1 MHSPL
6 SRAARRV
13 PPRASVRA
21 LRPFRSAV
29 LGVHPDSCRTERHV
43 RPHRRV
49 LATLALITTVVVT
62 AFGSATAQ
70 AQPSIPTPP
79 EPGAAPTQTEPSTP
93 VAPDAEAGTEGLVD
107 GDPGPA
113 RDGARSEDGGL
124 DISVDF
130 GSEDGDPTKVP
141 SRTVTIILGLT
152 VLALA
157 PSILIMMTSFTRIVV
172 VLSLVRNAL
181 GVQAIP
187 PNQVLVGLAMF
198 LSLFV
203 MAPVL
208 SQINDD
214 ALQPYLDGEVTQSV
228 ALERAEGPIK
238 DFMLANTRSSD
249 LDLMLGMHGGEQP
262 ENPEDTSLVA
272 LIPAFVIS
280 ELKSAFIIGI
290 VVFIPFVVLDLV
302 VSAVLMSLGM
312 MMLPPV
318 FVSLPLKLLLF
329 VMVNGWALTVQSLV
343 ANYKGV
349 T

>member
-1 MHSPL
+1 MF
-6 SRAARRV
+6 AV
-13 PPRASVRA
+13 VRTTA
-21 LRPFRSAV
+21 L
-29 LGVHPDSCRTERHV
+29 
-43 RPHRRV
+43 
-49 LATLALITTVVVT
+49 
-62 AFGSATAQ
+62 GSATAS
-70 AQPSIPTPP
+70 AQPSDPQLQTVPTAPVTSP
-79 EPGAAPTQTEPSTP
+79 ESGTDDESLFDGA
-93 VAPDAEAGTEGLVD
+93 
-107 GDPGPA
+107 PGPA
-113 RDGARSEDGGL
+113 RAGDEGDGGGL
-124 DISVDF
+124 DISIDL
-130 GSEDGDPTKVP
+130 GGDGEDPTEVP

-208 SQINDD
+208 SQVNDD
-214 ALQPYLDGEVTQSV
+214 ALQPYLEGDLTQSE
-228 ALERAEGPIK
+228 ALKEAEGPIK
-238 DFMLANTRSSD
+238 DFMLANTRTGD
-249 LDLMLGMHGGEQP
+249 LDLMLSMQGGDRP
-262 ENPEDTSLVA
+262 EEPEDTSLVA

-290 VVFIPFVVLDLV
+290 VVFIPFVILDLV

>member
-1 MHSPL
+1 ML
-6 SRAARRV
+6 V
-13 PPRASVRA
+13 
-21 LRPFRSAV
+21 V
-29 LGVHPDSCRTERHV
+29 LG
-43 RPHRRV
+43 
-49 LATLALITTVVVT
+49 LA
-62 AFGSATAQ
+62 GTAQ
-70 AQPSIPTPP
+70 AQPEVPSIPSP
-79 EPGAAPTQTEPSTP
+79 AAPSADAPLAP
-93 VAPDAEAGTEGLVD
+93 VTTTTAPEGGLLD
-107 GDPGPA
+107 GNPGPA
-113 RDGARSEDGGL
+113 RAGETGGSGSL
-124 DISVDF
+124 DINIDL
-130 GSEDGDPTKVP
+130 GGDGDDPTKVP

-181 GVQAIP
+181 GVQSLP
-187 PNQVLVGLAMF
+187 PNQVLVGLSMF
-198 LSLFV
+198 LTFFV

-208 SQINDD
+208 TQVNDQ
-214 ALQPYLDGEVTQSV
+214 ALQPYLDGDISQSV

-249 LDLMLGMHGGEQP
+249 LDLMLSMQGGERP
-262 ENPEDTSLVA
+262 EQPEDTSLVA

-290 VVFIPFVVLDLV
+290 VVFVPFVVLDLV

-343 ANYKGV
+343 SNYKGV

>member
-1 MHSPL
+1 M
-6 SRAARRV
+6 
-13 PPRASVRA
+13 
-21 LRPFRSAV
+21 
-29 LGVHPDSCRTERHV
+29 
-43 RPHRRV
+43 
-49 LATLALITTVVVT
+49 LATLALIVTVVVT
-62 AFGSATAQ
+62 AFGSAAAQ
-70 AQPSIPTPP
+70 AQPAIPSAP
-79 EPGAAPTQTEPSTP
+79 EPGASATQGDPTTP
-93 VAPDAEAGTEGLVD
+93 TTIPADPEGTPEGLLD
-107 GDPGPA
+107 GSPGPA
-113 RDGARSEDGGL
+113 RDGGEAGDGGL
-124 DISVDF
+124 DIQVDF
-130 GSEDGDPTKVP
+130 GGEDGDPTEVP

-208 SQINDD
+208 SQINDE

-238 DFMLANTRSSD
+238 EFMLANTRSSD
-249 LDLMLGMHGGEQP
+249 LDLMLSMHGGETP
-262 ENPEDTSLVA
+262 EQPEDTSLVA

>member
-1 MHSPL
+1 M
-6 SRAARRV
+6 
-13 PPRASVRA
+13 
-21 LRPFRSAV
+21 
-29 LGVHPDSCRTERHV
+29 LG
-43 RPHRRV
+43 
-49 LATLALITTVVVT
+49 ALALIVTVVVT

-70 AQPSIPTPP
+70 AQPSVPEIPEVPGTETTAQTP
-79 EPGAAPTQTEPSTP
+79 AAPTTP
-93 VAPDAEAGTEGLVD
+93 GDSDAGGGLLD
-107 GDPGPA
+107 GSPGPA
-113 RDGARSEDGGL
+113 RDGASEDGDGGL
-124 DISVDF
+124 DIRLDL
-130 GSEDGDPTKVP
+130 GGEEGADPAEVP

-208 SQINDD
+208 SEVNDR

-238 DFMLANTRSSD
+238 EFMLANTRSSD
-249 LDLMLGMHGGEQP
+249 LDLMLSMHGGETP
-262 ENPEDTSLVA
+262 EEPEDTSLVA

>member
-1 MHSPL
+1 MP
-6 SRAARRV
+6 SR
-13 PPRASVRA
+13 PRA
-21 LRPFRSAV
+21 LRR
-29 LGVHPDSCRTERHV
+29 
-43 RPHRRV
+43 RPAPTAHRRALTAVALLVV
-49 LATLALITTVVVT
+49 LVVT
-62 AFGSATAQ
+62 ALGSATAG
-70 AQPSIPTPP
+70 AQPGPQLPTL
-79 EPGAAPTQTEPSTP
+79 
-93 VAPDAEAGTEGLVD
+93 PDATADQGDDEGSLFD
-107 GDPGPA
+107 GAPGPA
-113 RDGARSEDGGL
+113 RDGEEGDGRL
-124 DISVDF
+124 DISVDL
-130 GSEDGDPTKVP
+130 GGDGEDPTQVP

-181 GVQAIP
+181 GVQSIP

-208 SQINDD
+208 TQVNDT
-214 ALQPYLDGEVTQSV
+214 ALQPYLNGELAQSE
-228 ALERAEGPIK
+228 ALKEAEGPIK
-238 DFMLANTRSSD
+238 EFMLANTRSSD
-249 LDLMLGMHGGEQP
+249 LDLMLSLQGGERP
-262 ENPEDTSLVA
+262 EQPEDTSLVA

-290 VVFIPFVVLDLV
+290 VVFIPFVILDLV

>member
-1 MHSPL
+1 MPVPELTTSPSRPRFPRPSL
-6 SRAARRV
+6 RHAVALAAGLVLVLITVFGSSPAGAQTTDPDTPEPIDPIESLLDGSPGPSRA
-13 PPRASVRA
+13 
-21 LRPFRSAV
+21 
-29 LGVHPDSCRTERHV
+29 GD
-43 RPHRRV
+43 
-49 LATLALITTVVVT
+49 
-62 AFGSATAQ
+62 G
-70 AQPSIPTPP
+70 
-79 EPGAAPTQTEPSTP
+79 
-93 VAPDAEAGTEGLVD
+93 EGD
-107 GDPGPA
+107 GN
-113 RDGARSEDGGL
+113 L
-124 DISVDF
+124 DINIDF
-130 GSEDGDPTKVP
+130 GGDGSDPTEVP

-181 GVQAIP
+181 GVQSVP

-203 MAPVL
+203 MGPVL

-214 ALQPYLDGEVTQSV
+214 ALQPYLDGRVSQSE
-228 ALERAEGPIK
+228 ALKEAEGPIK
-238 DFMLANTRSSD
+238 EFMLANTRSAD
-249 LDLMLGMHGGEQP
+249 LNLMLGMQGGEQP
-262 ENPEDTSLVA
+262 ERPEDTSLIA
-272 LIPAFVIS
+272 LVPAFVLS

-329 VMVNGWALTVQSLV
+329 VMVDGWALTAQSLV

-349 T
+349 S

>member
-1 MHSPL
+1 
-6 SRAARRV
+6 
-13 PPRASVRA
+13 
-21 LRPFRSAV
+21 
-29 LGVHPDSCRTERHV
+29 
-43 RPHRRV
+43 V
-49 LATLALITTVVVT
+49 LATLALVVTVLVT

-70 AQPSIPTPP
+70 AQPSVPSIP
-79 EPGAAPTQTEPSTP
+79 EPGAPATQPETSSPATPSDPNSPDPAAPGADGDQR
-93 VAPDAEAGTEGLVD
+93 GLVD
-107 GDPGPA
+107 GSPGPA
-113 RDGARSEDGGL
+113 RDGERKGDGGL
-124 DISVDF
+124 DIEIDF
-130 GSEDGDPTKVP
+130 GGEEGGDPTEVP

-181 GVQAIP
+181 GVQSIP

-208 SQINDD
+208 SQINEE

-249 LDLMLGMHGGEQP
+249 LDLMLSMHGGETP
-262 ENPEDTSLVA
+262 EEPEDTSLVA
-272 LIPAFVIS
+272 LTPAFVIS

>member
-1 MHSPL
+1 MFAVVL
-6 SRAARRV
+6 TT
-13 PPRASVRA
+13 A
-21 LRPFRSAV
+21 L
-29 LGVHPDSCRTERHV
+29 
-43 RPHRRV
+43 
-49 LATLALITTVVVT
+49 
-62 AFGSATAQ
+62 GSATAS
-70 AQPSIPTPP
+70 AQPSDPQLPTVPTAPVTSP
-79 EPGAAPTQTEPSTP
+79 ESGTDDESLFDGA
-93 VAPDAEAGTEGLVD
+93 
-107 GDPGPA
+107 PGPA
-113 RDGARSEDGGL
+113 RAGDEGDGGGL
-124 DISVDF
+124 DISIDL
-130 GSEDGDPTKVP
+130 GGDGEDPTEVP

-208 SQINDD
+208 SQVNDD
-214 ALQPYLDGEVTQSV
+214 ALQPYLEGDLTQSE
-228 ALERAEGPIK
+228 ALKEAEGPIK
-238 DFMLANTRSSD
+238 DFMLANTRTGD
-249 LDLMLGMHGGEQP
+249 LDLMLSMQGGDRP
-262 ENPEDTSLVA
+262 EEPEDTSLVA

-290 VVFIPFVVLDLV
+290 VVFIPFVILDLV

>member
-1 MHSPL
+1 MAPKLRGQGPRTFISYAFGNDLAPRL
-6 SRAARRV
+6 ARGLTEAGFQVTLVDDRSLLGRPSLGAALDELIRAAEVVIPVLDRKAN
-13 PPRASVRA
+13 ASRWVLHELEA
-21 LRPFRSAV
+21 AANYQRPLF
-29 LGVHPDSCRTERHV
+29 P
-43 RPHRRV
+43 
-49 LATLALITTVVVT
+49 VVQEVDDL
-62 AFGSATAQ
+62 
-70 AQPSIPTPP
+70 P
-79 EPGAAPTQTEPSTP
+79 
-93 VAPDAEAGTEGLVD
+93 GLVQD
-107 GDPGPA
+107 VPYLT
-113 RDGARSEDGGL
+113 EQNL
-124 DISVDF
+124 D
-130 GSEDGDPTKVP
+130 
-141 SRTVTIILGLT
+141 
-152 VLALA
+152 ALA

-228 ALERAEGPIK
+228 ALKRAEGPIK
-238 DFMLANTRSSD
+238 EFMLANTRSSD
-249 LDLMLGMHGGEQP
+249 LDLMLSLQGGERP
-262 ENPEDTSLVA
+262 EQPEDTSLVA

-290 VVFIPFVVLDLV
+290 VVFVPFVILDLV

-329 VMVNGWALTVQSLV
+329 VMVNGWGLTVQSLV